1 MSGFLTIGNGK
12 NDGEVLQLLKEKL
25 SEAREYVRLEAENH
39 LTKEV
44 TYDYQ
49 YFEMR
54 RDQSKLLEIM
64 AANLKRVPLGRRRD
78 GDSVGDV

>member
-1 MSGFLTIGNGK
+1 MGK

-39 LTKEV
+39 LTKRSNLRL
-44 TYDYQ
+44 Q

-64 AANLKRVPLGRRRD
+64 AANLK
-78 GDSVGDV
+78 